1 MNKGDDF
8 RESVTLSPELT
19 TPHTT
24 PAGNGGLMPDLHP
37 QWFYPKSNPSQKPIV
52 LPLNILEGD
61 PAWKNS
67 NLGNEGGN
75 AVSPAAAVS
84 SAEDKSVSTGVGE
97 EEGDLVTTD
106 LMKSGPV
113 TIYAPA
119 LVDDLVDEPDL
130 GRAGETTTYQP
141 ASSKTILPAGFEK
154 EATRN
159 KDRRL

>member
-1 MNKGDDF
+1 
-8 RESVTLSPELT
+8 
-19 TPHTT
+19 
-24 PAGNGGLMPDLHP
+24 MPDPHP

-61 PAWKNS
+61 PAWKKS

-84 SAEDKSVSTGVGE
+84 SGEDKSVSTGAGE

-106 LMKSGPV
+106 LIKSGPV

-119 LVDDLVDEPDL
+119 LVDDLVNETDL
-130 GRAGETTTYQP
+130 GGGNETATSQP
-141 ASSKTILPAGFEK
+141 APSEQTWNLSKILHTQIF
-154 EATRN
+154 
-159 KDRRL
+159 RLRQFVRKLTA